1 MTLVTSTTRTGTGDI
16 VLMEDMGTANDPSN
30 EGKFEQT
37 LDQTLVA
44 HEVLQEVTQREAAN
58 QGEATPSVVALKIR
72 EQKMTETVCLSR
84 GSNEKRAVR
93 RN

>member
-1 MTLVTSTTRTGTGDI
+1 
-16 VLMEDMGTANDPSN
+16 MEDMGTANDPSN
-30 EGKFEQT
+30 GGKFDQT

-58 QGEATPSVVALKIR
+58 QGEATLSIVALKIR
-72 EQKMTETVCLSR
+72 EEKMTEAVCLSR